1 MEQINYITGN
11 EEKLRQ
17 AAGKACDRAFSSERI
32 NYLDTLSKNIK
43 MISAHAFI
51 PTFLLSLFS

>member
-1 MEQINYITGN
+1 MEQIKYITGS
-11 EEKLRQ
+11 EEKLIQ
-17 AAGKACDRAFSSERI
+17 AGKKTCDRAFSSERI